1 MGKPDDASAG
11 IDHRNERN
19 TDLDLSLQQIDE
31 DGSPEPCGICNLS
44 IGRFRRSALTKS
56 NVGGCDLI
64 CFTQEVR
71 FMKTRAVC
79 ILIAVL
85 ISAFA
90 SSFGWAA
97 DDSKIVVMN
106 PRGIQPEI
114 RKIPMA
120 ARPATLDGK
129 IVYIVDTKYPN
140 TKPFVNE
147 LFAALQ
153 AKYPK
158 TTWIVREKAA
168 GYMDDDPNLWK
179 EIKSKSAC
187 AIVLLG
193 H

>member
-1 MGKPDDASAG
+1 M
-11 IDHRNERN
+11 R
-19 TDLDLSLQQIDE
+19 
-31 DGSPEPCGICNLS
+31 
-44 IGRFRRSALTKS
+44 
-56 NVGGCDLI
+56 
-64 CFTQEVR
+64 
-71 FMKTRAVC
+71 TRAVC

-85 ISAFA
+85 IAAFA
-90 SSFGWAA
+90 SSLAWAA
-97 DDSKIVVMN
+97 DDAKIVVMN

-120 ARPATLDGK
+120 TRPATLDGK
-129 IVYIVDTKYPN
+129 TVYIVDTKYPN

-158 TTWIVREKAA
+158 TTWIVRDKYA

-179 EIKSKSAC
+179 EIKAKDAC

>member
-1 MGKPDDASAG
+1 MKSAG
-11 IDHRNERN
+11 
-19 TDLDLSLQQIDE
+19 S
-31 DGSPEPCGICNLS
+31 ICS
-44 IGRFRRSALTKS
+44 W
-56 NVGGCDLI
+56 
-64 CFTQEVR
+64 QEGT
-71 FMKTRAVC
+71 FMKTKAAG

-85 ISAFA
+85 ITAFV
-90 SSFGWAA
+90 SSFAWAA
-97 DDSKIVVMN
+97 DEDKIVVMN

-120 ARPATLDGK
+120 TRPATLDGRT
-129 IVYIVDTKYPN
+129 VYIVDTKYPN

-147 LFAALQ
+147 LLAALQ

-158 TTWIVREKAA
+158 TTWVLRDKLG

-179 EIKSKSAC
+179 EIKAKNAA

>member
-1 MGKPDDASAG
+1 MKIKAAG
-11 IDHRNERN
+11 
-19 TDLDLSLQQIDE
+19 
-31 DGSPEPCGICNLS
+31 
-44 IGRFRRSALTKS
+44 
-56 NVGGCDLI
+56 
-64 CFTQEVR
+64 
-71 FMKTRAVC
+71 

-85 ISAFA
+85 IAAFA

-97 DDSKIVVMN
+97 DEDKIVVMN

-120 ARPATLDGK
+120 VRPATLDGRT
-129 IVYIVDTKYPN
+129 VYIVDTKYPN

-147 LFAALQ
+147 LFAALK

-158 TTWIVREKAA
+158 ATWVLRDKLG

-179 EIKSKSAC
+179 EIKEKNAA